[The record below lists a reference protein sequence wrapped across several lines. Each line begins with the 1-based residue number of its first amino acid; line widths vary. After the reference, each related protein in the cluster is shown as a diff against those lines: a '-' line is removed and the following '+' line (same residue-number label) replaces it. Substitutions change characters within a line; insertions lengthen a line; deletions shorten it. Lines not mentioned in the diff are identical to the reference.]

1 MIKTTGFITKTKFC
15 SLLLLVSLT
24 TIITCFAQQKT
35 EKATLQQTIHQIDS
49 AFQKDNIED
58 FNSTVPLK
66 SVQEFYATVLS
77 KKFKKQSGKSRII
90 YVYKDSAY
98 VFLSGTVFLG
108 NSGDETNYSSKYT
121 GIYKFERIAGFWK
134 VISKIDIDRVNQ
146 IKGHQL
152 KMDILPG
159 TGIKIRDTLTLD
171 INDSFGFATKLNHN
185 ARLENIELNGSK
197 TDHTFSG
204 GLLWVNARKK
214 KNQKLIIDYTI
225 QVEKDEQDK
234 NSSYFAETFGHMR
247 NQYFWHP
254 FFSFSSPNDRAD
266 FSLHCTIPKAYHL
279 ATSLPQKE
287 TVVGDSRI
295 IEAKSEQPT
304 FGLSIYYDKDWE
316 VTTFSK
322 GQIDM
327 VIYATKDFLP
337 EKKAL
342 YAEFSKNYDTLQN
355 HFGKPLSNYFGI
367 VQDRAASNGWKNRSN
382 NIVIAGEK
390 GSILITD
397 KPNPRATFGHEVAH
411 GWTNP
416 TGPATN
422 FLMEGW
428 ATYAESLFLSSV
440 YGDSLVT
447 RFFKSQKQN
456 YTDGRFNGN
465 KSLWEDYSNSGV
477 SYSKGAWLFYM
488 LEKQIG
494 KKELSIAMKNF
505 ILSKDQS
512 IQSFIHEFSKVAGNT
527 MEPLLLCW
535 LKSKE
540 IPLLNIQQQTNSIKI
555 NQEGDIFIFPLEIK
569 IKLTDGTYLTKIVN
583 MSQKEQ
589 YLSITEGK
597 IDSYVADP
605 DHKLL
610 FDMK

>member
-1 MIKTTGFITKTKFC
+1 MIKTKCF
-15 SLLLLVSLT
+15 SLLLITWLT
-24 TIITCFAQQKT
+24 TIISSFAQHKPENT
-35 EKATLQQTIHQIDS
+35 SLKQTITLIDS
-49 AFQKDNIED
+49 AFQKDNTKD
-58 FNSTVPLK
+58 FNSLVPLEN
-66 SVQEFYATVLS
+66 VQEFYALVIN
-77 KKFKKQSGKSRII
+77 KKFKKQAGKSRII
-90 YVYKDSAY
+90 YTNKDSAY
-98 VFLSGTVFLG
+98 VFLSGIVLYG
-108 NSGDETNYSSKYT
+108 NSGDETNFSSKYT
-121 GIYKFERIAGFWK
+121 GIYKFERISGLWK
-134 VISKIDIDRVNQ
+134 LKNRINIDRVNQ
-146 IKGHQL
+146 IKKHQL
-152 KMDILPG
+152 KIDIIPG
-159 TGIKIRDTLTLD
+159 SSIKITDTLTLD
-171 INDSFGFATKLNHN
+171 INDSFGFATKLNHS
-185 ARLENIELNGSK
+185 ARLENLVLNDSK
-197 TDHTFSG
+197 TDYTFSG
-204 GLLWVNARKK
+204 GLLWINAKKK

-225 QVEKDEQDK
+225 NVEKDEQDK
-234 NSSYFAETFGHMR
+234 NTGYFAEAFGHLR

-287 TVVGDSRI
+287 KVIGDLRV

-382 NIVIAGEK
+382 SIVIAGEK
-390 GSILITD
+390 GSVLITD

-422 FLMEGW
+422 FLTEGW

-440 YGDSLVT
+440 YGDSVVT
-447 RFFKSQKQN
+447 KFFKSQKQN
-456 YTDGRFNGN
+456 YTEGKFNGN
-465 KSLWEDYSNSGV
+465 RSLWEDYSNSGV
-477 SYSKGAWLFYM
+477 SYSKGAWLFYI
-488 LEKQIG
+488 LENQMG
-494 KKELSIAMKNF
+494 KRELSIAMKNF

-512 IQSFIHEFSKVAGNT
+512 IQSFINQFSKIGGNT
-527 MEPLLLCW
+527 MEPLILSW

-540 IPLLNIQQQTNSIKI
+540 IPLLNIQQSANSIKI
-555 NQEGDIFIFPLEIK
+555 SQEGDIFIFPLK
-569 IKLTDGTYLTKIVN
+569 VQIKLKDGTFLSKMIN
-583 MSQKEQ
+583 MTNKEQ
-589 YLSITEGK
+589 AFSITEGE
-597 IDSYVADP
+597 IDSYIVDP

-610 FDMK
+610 FDIK